1 MVDQSPVT
9 ATGRSTS
16 ATYLGFFDEI
26 RKEMASVNNCD
37 ASLFSFNSKGA
48 CPSCKGRGFITT
60 ELVFMDPVT
69 TLCEDCNGSRYS
81 KEALSYKY
89 KDKNITDILNMSVKD
104 AYEFFKENKKIRKT
118 LEAMLTVGLP
128 YLSLGQPL
136 NTLSGGERQR
146 VKLAKELHGK
156 GNIYILDEPTTGL
169 HAADVA
175 KLMKLFNSLVD
186 KGNTVIIIE
195 HNLDVIKMADY
206 IIDIGPDGGTKGGEV
221 VFTGTPL
228 EMINSA
234 NTITAQY
241 LRKSSGN

>member
-1 MVDQSPVT
+1 
-9 ATGRSTS
+9 
-16 ATYLGFFDEI
+16 
-26 RKEMASVNNCD
+26 
-37 ASLFSFNSKGA
+37 
-48 CPSCKGRGFITT
+48 
-60 ELVFMDPVT
+60 
-69 TLCEDCNGSRYS
+69 
-81 KEALSYKY
+81 
-89 KDKNITDILNMSVKD
+89 
-104 AYEFFKENKKIRKT
+104 
-118 LEAMLTVGLP
+118 MLTVGLP

-206 IIDIGPDGGTKGGEV
+206 IIDIGPDGGSKGGEV

-228 EMINSA
+228 EMIESS

>member
-1 MVDQSPVT
+1 M
-9 ATGRSTS
+9 
-16 ATYLGFFDEI
+16 
-26 RKEMASVNNCD
+26 SVRD
-37 ASLFSFNSKGA
+37 AS
-48 CPSCKGRGFITT
+48 
-60 ELVFMDPVT
+60 
-69 TLCEDCNGSRYS
+69 
-81 KEALSYKY
+81 
-89 KDKNITDILNMSVKD
+89 
-104 AYEFFKENKKIRKT
+104 EFFKDNKKISKT
-118 LEAMLTVGLP
+118 LDARLTVGLP

-146 VKLAKELHGK
+146 VKLAKELYGK

-175 KLMKLFNSLVD
+175 KLMELFNSLVD

-195 HNLDVIKMADY
+195 HNLDVIKKADY
-206 IIDIGPDGGTKGGEV
+206 IIDIGPDGGNKGGEV

-228 EMINSA
+228 EMVNNS

>member
-1 MVDQSPVT
+1 
-9 ATGRSTS
+9 
-16 ATYLGFFDEI
+16 
-26 RKEMASVNNCD
+26 
-37 ASLFSFNSKGA
+37 
-48 CPSCKGRGFITT
+48 
-60 ELVFMDPVT
+60 
-69 TLCEDCNGSRYS
+69 
-81 KEALSYKY
+81 
-89 KDKNITDILNMSVKD
+89 
-104 AYEFFKENKKIRKT
+104 
-118 LEAMLTVGLP
+118 MLTVGLP

-146 VKLAKELHGK
+146 VKLAKELHEK

>member
-1 MVDQSPVT
+1 M
-9 ATGRSTS
+9 
-16 ATYLGFFDEI
+16 
-26 RKEMASVNNCD
+26 SVRD
-37 ASLFSFNSKGA
+37 AS
-48 CPSCKGRGFITT
+48 
-60 ELVFMDPVT
+60 
-69 TLCEDCNGSRYS
+69 
-81 KEALSYKY
+81 
-89 KDKNITDILNMSVKD
+89 
-104 AYEFFKENKKIRKT
+104 EFFKDNKKISKT
-118 LEAMLTVGLP
+118 LDAMLTVGLP

-146 VKLAKELHGK
+146 VKLAKELYGK

-175 KLMKLFNSLVD
+175 KLMELFNSLVD

-195 HNLDVIKMADY
+195 HNLDVIKKADY
-206 IIDIGPDGGTKGGEV
+206 IIDIGPDGGNKGGEV

-228 EMINSA
+228 EMVNNS

>member
-1 MVDQSPVT
+1 M
-9 ATGRSTS
+9 
-16 ATYLGFFDEI
+16 
-26 RKEMASVNNCD
+26 SVRD
-37 ASLFSFNSKGA
+37 AS
-48 CPSCKGRGFITT
+48 
-60 ELVFMDPVT
+60 
-69 TLCEDCNGSRYS
+69 
-81 KEALSYKY
+81 
-89 KDKNITDILNMSVKD
+89 
-104 AYEFFKENKKIRKT
+104 EFFKDNKKISKT
-118 LEAMLTVGLP
+118 LDAMLTVGLP

-146 VKLAKELHGK
+146 VKLAKELYGK

-175 KLMKLFNSLVD
+175 KLIELFNSLVD

-195 HNLDVIKMADY
+195 HNLDVIKKADY
-206 IIDIGPDGGTKGGEV
+206 IIDIGPDGGNKGGEV

-228 EMINSA
+228 EMVNNS